1 MEEKIVLVVDDEDTM
16 VDLIRRNLS
25 KCSIPIR
32 VYSASSGEE
41 GVEKYENLMK
51 RGMKPHLVI
60 MDLNLTQWGKGE
72 IDGVEATRRIL
83 QIDPKANIYGYTA
96 WFATAWAEKLVKAG
110 AKKVIE
116 RTILPSEFR
125 KTVEEILKRA

>member
-16 VDLIRRNLS
+16 VELIRRNLS
-25 KCSIPIR
+25 KCKIPIR
-32 VYSASSGEE
+32 VYSASTGEE

-96 WFATAWAEKLVKAG
+96 WFATAWAEKLVEAG

>member
-16 VDLIRRNLS
+16 VELIRRNLS
-25 KCSIPIR
+25 KCKMPIR
-32 VYSASSGEE
+32 VYSASTGEE

-96 WFATAWAEKLVKAG
+96 WFATAWAEKLVEAG